1 MPNSVEARFEKVAR
15 TARRVQDAVERVRAR
30 AVVDQVRIEVAADGR
45 ITALALP
52 DAVMAQS
59 VSTAHE
65 RARIRALERAA
76 ALRRELSDDAAVADA
91 VRRLLGAASEASNI
105 CVPQNISD
113 AGCADAPNPYALPC
127 AIRRRYGMD

>member
-1 MPNSVEARFEKVAR
+1 MPNSVEDRLEKVAR
-15 TARRVQDAVERVRAR
+15 AARRVQDAVERVRAR

-65 RARIRALERAA
+65 RARTCALERAA

-91 VRRLLGAASEASNI
+91 ARRLLGAASETSNS
-105 CVPQNISD
+105 CVAQNISD

>member
-1 MPNSVEARFEKVAR
+1 MPNSVEDRLEKVAR
-15 TARRVQDAVERVRAR
+15 AARRVQDAVERVRAR

-65 RARIRALERAA
+65 RARTCALERAA
-76 ALRRELSDDAAVADA
+76 ALRRVLSDDAAVAVA
-91 VRRLLGAASEASNI
+91 ARRLR
-105 CVPQNISD
+105 
-113 AGCADAPNPYALPC
+113 CAPPVTTQ
-127 AIRRRYGMD
+127 